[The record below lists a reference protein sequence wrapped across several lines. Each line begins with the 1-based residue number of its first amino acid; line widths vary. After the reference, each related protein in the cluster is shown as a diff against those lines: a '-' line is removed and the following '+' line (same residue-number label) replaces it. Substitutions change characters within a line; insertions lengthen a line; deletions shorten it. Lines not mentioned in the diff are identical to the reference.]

1 MTSNFNSD
9 LRNRLSHV
17 PTGASSNSS
26 QQFAKT
32 KAFELDQYE
41 VVLAM
46 TEDDRVIGIV
56 EVRIKKDFRTLQQKL
71 GSTGYI
77 DVEQYLK

>member
-1 MTSNFNSD
+1 
-9 LRNRLSHV
+9 
-17 PTGASSNSS
+17 
-26 QQFAKT
+26 
-32 KAFELDQYE
+32 
-41 VVLAM
+41 M